1 MNDRS
6 VEDRSDEEMS
16 VEEMSVEEMSV
27 EEMSV
32 EEMSVEDRMI
42 TTRLRKLRR
51 DPLRQLTALT
61 DLVFETV
68 AASPDPEL
76 LLEAIEESCRRRLL
90 EAIADT
96 ESQEEGYGSVRART
110 VPPGSPTPP

>member
-6 VEDRSDEEMS
+6 VEDQ
-16 VEEMSVEEMSV
+16 
-27 EEMSV
+27 
-32 EEMSVEDRMI
+32 MI
-42 TTRLRKLRR
+42 TTKLRRLRR

-90 EAIADT
+90 EAIADA
-96 ESQEEGYGSVRART
+96 EPREEGHGSVRART
-110 VPPGSPTPP
+110 VPPHSPSPA